1 MIDNLDASFKIRDS
15 LDSDIEHV
23 SDDGT
28 DNPETI
34 DNLDASFKIRDSLD
48 SDIEDDITNIVSDTE
63 EAKDSNTEKDSD
75 RDKNLDTEREDNLA
89 KKAKQVPSSASNKKK
104 MLLVQGNF
112 NKLLKLS
119 DRLTMKFQW
128 IFFVNDILKSM

>member
-34 DNLDASFKIRDSLD
+34 DDLDASFKIRDSLD
-48 SDIEDDITNIVSDTE
+48 SDIEDDITNISPTTDQI
-63 EAKDSNTEKDSD
+63 S
-75 RDKNLDTEREDNLA
+75 LI
-89 KKAKQVPSSASNKKK
+89 
-104 MLLVQGNF
+104 
-112 NKLLKLS
+112 LS
-119 DRLTMKFQW
+119 
-128 IFFVNDILKSM
+128 V